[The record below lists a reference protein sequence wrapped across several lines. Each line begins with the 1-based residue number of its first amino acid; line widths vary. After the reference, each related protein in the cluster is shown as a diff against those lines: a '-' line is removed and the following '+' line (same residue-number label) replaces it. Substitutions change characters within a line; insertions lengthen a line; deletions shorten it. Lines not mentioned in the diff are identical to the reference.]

1 MFKAERFRSLFLP
14 QSSLEVDGAA
24 ERIQHYSTDA
34 NETYSKCRCTEEAIF
49 VQTGS
54 KFDYPK
60 DPKKYCAWIIEELL
74 QLITFKHCVHDGQ
87 FCRFENFI
95 AHGFLDFASRI
106 VYQADTLQSNSHYR
120 NVIRARREDS
130 EDGLRLKL
138 LVIETV
144 CSTERALFIG
154 YVYSYNC
161 PNSSAFSSIKCLL
174 TMNNNRTNIVLRCNY
189 LRVER
194 I

>member
-1 MFKAERFRSLFLP
+1 LRILLLMSLKYFCLCLLLCFIGVG
-14 QSSLEVDGAA
+14 SDN
-24 ERIQHYSTDA
+24 YS
-34 NETYSKCRCTEEAIF
+34 E
-49 VQTGS
+49 
-54 KFDYPK
+54 
-60 DPKKYCAWIIEELL
+60 
-74 QLITFKHCVHDGQ
+74 
-87 FCRFENFI
+87 
-95 AHGFLDFASRI
+95 GFLDFASRI
-106 VYQADTLQSNSHYR
+106 VYQADSLQPNSHYR